1 MTIKFQEWRERLLA
15 DPGVKAEYDAL
26 LREELRTSGAKAPSS
41 GVRSSE
47 PSARPLPQRLKP
59 RNSAK

>member
-1 MTIKFQEWRERLLA
+1 MRIKFPELRARLLA
-15 DPGVKAEYDAL
+15 DPGVKAEYEAL
-26 LREELRTSGAKAPSS
+26 LREEKRTSGAKAPSS
-41 GVRSSE
+41 RVRSGE